1 MSPLNSRRFIGA
13 GVLLVLGVGA
23 YVLLRGSAAGS
34 TDTIVVTR
42 GEYSDIVEIRGQIQP
57 VKSIYVTAPL
67 SAGELQ
73 ILKMAPNG
81 TTVKAGDVVAEFDA
95 VTLRRTIQEKEVE
108 LRSGN
113 AELGQGQAQ
122 SAITTEEKQAAVKKA
137 EFDVLKAKLALG
149 ELAFVAAID
158 GEKAKLAVADAEQRL
173 REAQASVN
181 SATADARAD
190 RQMRERTIEK
200 SKADLQMAQRQVAA
214 LRVTAPTDGTVS
226 IQPNY
231 RSTTPMGTPQDIP
244 RRRPRISGRHI
255 LELPDLSSVYLTARI
270 DEADRGKL
278 IMGQTAV
285 IRVDAIADRDYKASV
300 SDISVLARIDFTSG
314 WPPPKQFDL
323 KLSIQDPDKRLRPG
337 MSAAAR
343 ITVGRIPNVLLGPGR
358 IHLLR
363 RGANGGLSAGEIR
376 IRGGAD

>member
-1 MSPLNSRRFIGA
+1 MRRFIVA
-13 GVLLVLGVGA
+13 GVLLVVGVGGYA
-23 YVLLRGSAAGS
+23 LLRGNAAGS
-34 TDTIVVTR
+34 TNTIVVTR

-73 ILKMAPNG
+73 ILKMAANG

-173 REAQASVN
+173 REAQASVD
-181 SATADARAD
+181 SAPADARAD

-200 SKADLQMAQRQVAA
+200 TKADLEMAQRQVAA

-231 RSTTPMGTPQDIP
+231 RSTTPMGTPQEYRAGDRAYP
-244 RRRPRISGRHI
+244 GANI

-278 IMGQTAV
+278 IDG
-285 IRVDAIADRDYKASV
+285 ADRRDSSGRHRRPRLQGQRQRHLGPCADRLYEWMASAQAV
-300 SDISVLARIDFTSG
+300 RLEADDPGSGPAAAAGDERGRANHRRPAPERLDGAGRID
-314 WPPPKQFDL
+314 
-323 KLSIQDPDKRLRPG
+323 
-337 MSAAAR
+337 
-343 ITVGRIPNVLLGPGR
+343 
-358 IHLLR
+358 LLR
-363 RGANGGLSAGEIR
+363 RGSNGGLSAGAVR
-376 IRGGAD
+376 DSWRRRLT